1 MSDVTGYS
9 VFTGIKHRIEC
20 LMSVYSVFTGIKL
33 FNSCKYRVTCN
44 IRHSILCLIPVNTD

>member
-20 LMSVYSVFTGIKL
+20 LMPHRL
-33 FNSCKYRVTCN
+33 NCD
-44 IRHSILCLIPVNTD
+44 IRHSILCLIPVNTE